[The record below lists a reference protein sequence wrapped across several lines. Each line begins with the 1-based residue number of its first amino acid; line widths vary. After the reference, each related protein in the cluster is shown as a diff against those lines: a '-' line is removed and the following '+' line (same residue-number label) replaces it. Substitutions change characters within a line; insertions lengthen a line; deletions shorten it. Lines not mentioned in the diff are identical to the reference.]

1 MADFSKWSRANL
13 EAVANDMLAALLR
26 AEDWI
31 RRDEHAHGRPFG
43 TGNEVRDAIAKA
55 TAHNATKAERSDV

>member
-13 EAVANDMLAALLR
+13 ESVANDMLAALLR

-31 RRDEHAHGRPFG
+31 RRDEQTHGRPFG
-43 TGNEVRDAIAKA
+43 TGNEIREVIEKA
-55 TAHNATKAERSDV
+55 TANSKTEATT